1 MKLHS
6 SAPLPV
12 APNKK
17 TMNQIDIHIQIKDFP
32 KDSIEAEVLANVAAT
47 RLQTARLLEDEKYI
61 AALELTTTALQRLR
75 EFPDHDNEE
84 FSAALVALIFDLAE
98 IHFLLKDYRRS
109 EKELDALFK
118 VLDPLL
124 AKKPERFGRLH
135 ILAMELS
142 TRILRSRKKT
152 IDMLARQQAGVD
164 ALTEKV
170 NSGITNATERL
181 VDSLCN
187 VGRLLASSGDYRE
200 AMKFFSEAIRISK
213 KRSGRVNKK
222 EIRMTLEMATVML
235 NVKAMRPRAERLLD
249 AVLPHA
255 ISSGES
261 ELQKEIE
268 TLKEMIKLQENMKS
282 SWLSYFRSK

>member
-1 MKLHS
+1 
-6 SAPLPV
+6 
-12 APNKK
+12 
-17 TMNQIDIHIQIKDFP
+17 MNQIDIHIRMDGFR

-47 RLQTARLLEDEKYI
+47 RLQTARLLEDEKYM
-61 AALELTTTALQRLR
+61 AALELSITALQRLK

-84 FSAALVALIFDLAE
+84 FRAAVVALIFDLAE
-98 IHFLLKDYRRS
+98 IHFLLKDYKRS
-109 EKELDALFK
+109 EKELDSLFK

-124 AKKPERFGRLH
+124 VKNPDRFGRLH

-152 IDMLARQQAGVD
+152 IEMLARQQINVD

-170 NSGITNATERL
+170 NSGIVNATERL

-187 VGRLLASSGDYRE
+187 VARLLASSGDYRE

-213 KRSGRVNKK
+213 KRTGRVTKK
-222 EIRMTLEMATVML
+222 EIRITIEMASVML
-235 NVKAMRPRAERLLD
+235 NVKAMRPRAERLLN

-255 ISSGES
+255 ITLAET
-261 ELQKEIE
+261 ELEKEIE
-268 TLKEMIKLQENMKS
+268 TVKEMIRLQDSMKT
-282 SWLSYFRSK
+282 SWLSSFRK